1 MALHLVLNCEAVEVV
16 LTFLEVERGL
26 KNGCGSWEALVLK
39 YGCSSWV
46 ELVLKSAAAEV
57 VLTSQVAE
65 KCVLLHGPWAEPVL
79 KVAEVVL
86 NLVLKVAEEVVPNLV
101 QDVLEVVLN
110 GVLKVE
116 EQIHPSEEDLLVED
130 A

>member
-1 MALHLVLNCEAVEVV
+1 MVDVLLALHLVLNCEAVEVV

-79 KVAEVVL
+79 KVAE
-86 NLVLKVAEEVVPNLV
+86 EVVPNLV